1 MADSQL
7 DKSTI
12 DTTTT
17 TDSDNHSSGDVP
29 AVTPVDDSWQ
39 NFKITK
45 STDANDNE
53 HDFKLLLETPRKSIL
68 GDTWICTEK
77 GDKYYLDRAV
87 LASKSNYLA
96 RLSEGNVKVDMGAMI
111 MSIIHE
117 DDMLSPIIEVM
128 YGKDLKSVIC
138 ESNFVDLLKNM
149 CHLEMQIDLDVF
161 KEFIEDTI
169 IPKKEFCHEMIELYF
184 FLLSSRVVEECKCD
198 YLLPTVSQYF
208 SNRLFDAYKVKE
220 FLFMPFEGLLRILL
234 HRNKDKYQ
242 DEDFVGRVCAEWICH
257 DFKNRVNQL
266 IKLVNA
272 TKHRHGVFRY
282 CHVNEEQSQSTIDFL
297 KKIDENLRMQQLKK
311 YFNELYHYYG
321 DITFDCSQLAD
332 EISDEFQ
339 YRIINIIDLPSR
351 WATFLKEGRFCD
363 VIIDVHGFPCKLHRI
378 KLLSASPF
386 FYDLFTKNNKSL
398 GSTVNEKSEK
408 DKSIMETHTF
418 DEIDAVAFEKII
430 DYIYEGE
437 IEITSQDLI
446 INLLQAS
453 DFLKIDDLYEK
464 CRSWLLDAENELDI
478 TGDFFDL
485 FHYLYENERN
495 SDLHVVVV
503 NRILEEWPNFED
515 NAFKNISLE
524 VLKEIV
530 AIPELEMETSYEVVN
545 VCSKWIFHDM
555 EKRCHHMYEIAKAA
569 NRNYTVK
576 IDLPKSE
583 PLENSVDYSL
593 DCVKKSFTEILQST
607 ALVPST
613 CDPFFKYDQKPRFIG
628 VKIEGALSIMDE
640 YFNEIVC
647 INLKGLP
654 TYATQPG
661 TSINRHS
668 ATIIDDKL
676 FVLFNID
683 EEFYFSVYLPAMKS
697 QKFISLATDARMDS
711 SVEYAIFTCNDEVFY
726 SAGIHIHKYCFHLN
740 RWITHRKPRSDDGK
754 KWFTSDGKLRFAIS
768 LRKQENL
775 GWSNVLRAYVYDYQ
789 TKKTKWLPILPVT
802 PSLVV
807 KEPEK
812 WDNLPIKVNVIK
824 NDLCVLFKS
833 KTFFFH
839 WKSQTWSSIDNLYED
854 FTTFTERADDIL
866 FISTKNGAQLY
877 SPTDK
882 KWIADQKLDNFESIS
897 AVHTIMK

>member
-17 TDSDNHSSGDVP
+17 TDGDNHSSGDVP
-29 AVTPVDDSWQ
+29 AVTLDNESWE

-45 STDANDNE
+45 STDANDKE
-53 HDFKLLLETPRKSIL
+53 HDFKLLLENPRKSIL

-128 YGKDLKSVIC
+128 YGKDLKIVIC

-149 CHLEMQIDLDVF
+149 CHLEMQVDLDVF
-161 KEFIEDTI
+161 KEFIEETI
-169 IPKKEFCHEMIELYF
+169 IPKKELCHEMIKLYI
-184 FLLSSRVVEECKCD
+184 FLLNSRVVEECKCD
-198 YLLPTVSQYF
+198 YLLPTVSHYF
-208 SNRLFDAYKVKE
+208 SERLFEAYEIKE
-220 FLFMPFEGLLRILL
+220 FLSMPYEGLLRVLL
-234 HRNKDKYQ
+234 HKNRDEYQ
-242 DEDFVGRVCAEWICH
+242 DEVLVGHVCAKWICH
-257 DFKNRVNQL
+257 DFETRVDKL

-272 TKHRHGVFRY
+272 TKHRHGIFRY
-282 CHVNEEQSQSTIDFL
+282 CGADEEQSIMDIL

-332 EISDEFQ
+332 EISDESQ
-339 YRIINIIDLPSR
+339 NRIINVIDLPSR
-351 WATFLKEGRFCD
+351 WATFLEKGRFCD
-363 VIIDVHGFPCKLHRI
+363 LIIDVHGFPCKLHRI

-386 FYDLFTKNNKSL
+386 FYDLLTKNNRSSDFL
-398 GSTVNEKSEK
+398 VNENSEK
-408 DKSIMETHTF
+408 DKSIIETHTF
-418 DEIDAVAFEKII
+418 DEIDAVTFEKII

-446 INLLQAS
+446 MNLLQAS
-453 DFLKIDDLYEK
+453 KFLKIDDLYEK
-464 CRSWLLDAENELDI
+464 CRSWILDIDNELHI

-495 SDLHVVVV
+495 SDLYNIVVAY
-503 NRILEEWPNFED
+503 ILGYWPGFED
-515 NAFKNISLE
+515 NNAFKNVSLE

-530 AIPELEMETSYEVVN
+530 AIPKLEMETSDEVVDL
-545 VCSKWIFHDM
+545 CSKWIFHDM
-555 EKRCHHMYEIAKAA
+555 EKRYHHMYEIAKAV

-576 IDLPKSE
+576 IDPLKLE
-583 PLENSVDYSL
+583 TLENSADYSL
-593 DCVKKSFTEILQST
+593 DWVKKSFTEILQST
-607 ALVPST
+607 ALVPSN
-613 CDPFFKYDQKPRFIG
+613 CDPFFRNDQKPRFIG
-628 VKIEGALSIMDE
+628 VKSEGALSILNE
-640 YFNEIVC
+640 YFSEIVS

-654 TYATQPG
+654 TYSTQPN
-661 TSINRHS
+661 TSVNRHS

-683 EEFYFSVYLPAMKS
+683 KEFYFSVHLPTTRS
-697 QKFISLATDARMDS
+697 QKFISLATDVRMHS
-711 SVEYAIFTCNDEVFY
+711 SVEYTIFTCDDEIYY
-726 SAGIHIHKYCFHLN
+726 SAGLLILKYCFHLN
-740 RWITHRKPRSDDGK
+740 RWITVRKPRSNDGK
-754 KWFTSDGKLRFAIS
+754 TWFTSDGKVRFTIS
-768 LRKQENL
+768 LKKPVNQ
-775 GWSNVLRAYVYDYQ
+775 GWSNVLRAYVFDY
-789 TKKTKWLPILPVT
+789 KTKTAKLLPNMPIK

-877 SPTDK
+877 SPNDK